1 MKRRTTML
9 MSALSVAGAFAVS
22 GNVVKADT
30 VQANNSNNVNST
42 EVKQNNTNANAN
54 QVATKTPSKEEL
66 KDIAMKQYHAAVGH
80 WDDED
85 YQPAVFDP
93 YETTG
98 VHLPETQATKENDG
112 FQQTKIIDKK
122 EFKNFNWSTVDN
134 QVKKAKTSVDT
145 YLNDAVQNNSALGTA
160 EKNATDD
167 LQKIAIPRTGD
178 ALTDMYDLEKISSEG
193 QANRSKYGANTEA
206 LNNIWNTIQNPY
218 LASLL
223 GARQAIS
230 NSDYKNEV
238 SAYSDKLASLVAK
251 NVRKDKNWVLANT
264 NPQTIRFGFRTNN
277 PSGDETPGGEG
288 VEESDVKKVET
299 VLPFF
304 VYNKELIKV
313 DKDAYN
319 RVHGNK
325 SNESSSD
332 TNKDQTTTDTN
343 KNSNSQ
349 ASTKTNS
356 SKNNEAT
363 DIKQNDST
371 TVTVP
376 TDKKTSNSKSET
388 STTATQ
394 SGVEIK
400 NAQTSDSV
408 KNAANPQVTVNS
420 LTSNKSV
427 AQSGNAVTKSN
438 AVQTVALSNKLNTN
452 KATANHAS
460 TVNNGKV
467 ATATSNG
474 KKLPQAGIDEKISLF
489 ASLAGLS
496 IASLGLGALG
506 ADRKRKNN

>member
-1 MKRRTTML
+1 ML
-9 MSALSVAGAFAVS
+9 MSALFVAGAFAVS
-22 GNVVKADT
+22 GNVAKADT

-42 EVKQNNTNANAN
+42 EVKQNNTNASAN

-66 KDIAMKQYHAAVGH
+66 KDIAMKQYHEAEGH
-80 WDDED
+80 FTDEA
-85 YQPAVFDP
+85 YQPAVYDR
-93 YETTG
+93 YEIDQI
-98 VHLPETQATKENDG
+98 VPLPGGNPD
-112 FQQTKIIDKK
+112 QQQKKIMNNEE
-122 EFKNFNWSTVDN
+122 EFKDFDWSVVDGEVKNAKTNVDN
-134 QVKKAKTSVDT
+134 
-145 YLNDAVQNNSALGTA
+145 YLDDAVKNSPSLVNR
-160 EKNATDD
+160 EKDATNT
-167 LQKIAIPRTGD
+167 LQKVAIPSTGSVVS
-178 ALTDMYDLEKISSEG
+178 DMFDLPKISSES
-193 QANRSKYGANTEA
+193 QAKKEKYSADTTA
-206 LNNIWNTIQNPY
+206 LNHIWNTIKNPY
-218 LASLL
+218 LANLL
-223 GARQAIS
+223 GARQAVDD
-230 NSDYKNEV
+230 SDYKSE
-238 SAYSDKLASLVAK
+238 
-251 NVRKDKNWVLANT
+251 ANT
-264 NPQTIRFGFRTNN
+264 NPQTIKFGRAGEN
-277 PSGDETPGGEG
+277 PSERDMATGEG
-288 VEESDVKKVET
+288 DTDRDLRNNKVEN

-304 VYNKELIKV
+304 RYNKELIKA

-319 RVHGNK
+319 RVHGIK
-325 SNESSSD
+325 SNESTSD
-332 TNKDQTTTDTN
+332 SN

-363 DIKQNDST
+363 DVKKNDIT

-400 NAQTSDSV
+400 NAQTNDSV
-408 KNAANPQVTVNS
+408 KKSANPQVAVNS
-420 LTSNKSV
+420 LTSNKAV
-427 AQSGNAVTKSN
+427 ASSDNAATKSN
-438 AVQTVALSNKLNTN
+438 AVQTVALSNKVNTN

-467 ATATSNG
+467 ATATSNE

>member
-9 MSALSVAGAFAVS
+9 MSALFVAGAFAVS
-22 GNVVKADT
+22 GNVAKTDT

-42 EVKQNNTNANAN
+42 EVKQNNTNASAN

-66 KDIAMKQYHAAVGH
+66 KDIAMKQYHEAEGH
-80 WDDED
+80 FTDEA
-85 YQPAVFDP
+85 YQPAVYDR
-93 YETTG
+93 YEIDQI
-98 VHLPETQATKENDG
+98 VPLPGGNPD
-112 FQQTKIIDKK
+112 QQQKKIMNNEE
-122 EFKNFNWSTVDN
+122 EFKDFDWSVVDGEVKNAKTNVDN
-134 QVKKAKTSVDT
+134 
-145 YLNDAVQNNSALGTA
+145 YLDDAVKNSPSLVNR
-160 EKNATDD
+160 EKDATNT
-167 LQKIAIPRTGD
+167 LQKVAIPSTGSVVS
-178 ALTDMYDLEKISSEG
+178 DMFDLPKISSES
-193 QANRSKYGANTEA
+193 QAKKEKYSADTTA
-206 LNNIWNTIQNPY
+206 LNHIWNTIKNPY
-218 LASLL
+218 LANLL
-223 GARQAIS
+223 GARQAVDD
-230 NSDYKNEV
+230 SDYKSE
-238 SAYSDKLASLVAK
+238 
-251 NVRKDKNWVLANT
+251 ANT
-264 NPQTIRFGFRTNN
+264 NPQTIKFGRAGEN
-277 PSGDETPGGEG
+277 PSERDMATGEG
-288 VEESDVKKVET
+288 DTDRDLRNNKVEN

-304 VYNKELIKV
+304 RYNKELIKA

-319 RVHGNK
+319 RVHGIK
-325 SNESSSD
+325 SNESTSD
-332 TNKDQTTTDTN
+332 SN

-363 DIKQNDST
+363 DVKKNDIT

-400 NAQTSDSV
+400 NAQTNDSV
-408 KNAANPQVTVNS
+408 KKSANPQVAVNS
-420 LTSNKSV
+420 LTSNKAV
-427 AQSGNAVTKSN
+427 ASSDNAATKSN
-438 AVQTVALSNKLNTN
+438 AVQTVALSNKVNTN

-467 ATATSNG
+467 ATATSNE

>member
-1 MKRRTTML
+1 
-9 MSALSVAGAFAVS
+9 MSALFVAGAFAVS
-22 GNVVKADT
+22 GNVAKADT

-42 EVKQNNTNANAN
+42 EVKQNNTNASAN

-66 KDIAMKQYHAAVGH
+66 KDIAMKQYHEAEGH
-80 WDDED
+80 FTDEA
-85 YQPAVFDP
+85 YQPAVYDR
-93 YETTG
+93 YEIDQI
-98 VHLPETQATKENDG
+98 VPLPGGNPD
-112 FQQTKIIDKK
+112 QQQKKIMNNEE
-122 EFKNFNWSTVDN
+122 EFKDFDWSVVDGEVKNAKTNVDN
-134 QVKKAKTSVDT
+134 
-145 YLNDAVQNNSALGTA
+145 YLDDAVKNSPSLVNR
-160 EKNATDD
+160 EKDATNT
-167 LQKIAIPRTGD
+167 LQKVAIPSTGSVVS
-178 ALTDMYDLEKISSEG
+178 DMFDLPKISSES
-193 QANRSKYGANTEA
+193 QAKKEKYSADTTA
-206 LNNIWNTIQNPY
+206 LNHIWNTIKNPY
-218 LASLL
+218 LANLL
-223 GARQAIS
+223 GARQAVDD
-230 NSDYKNEV
+230 SDYKSE
-238 SAYSDKLASLVAK
+238 
-251 NVRKDKNWVLANT
+251 ANT
-264 NPQTIRFGFRTNN
+264 NPQTIKFGRAGEN
-277 PSGDETPGGEG
+277 PSERDMATGEG
-288 VEESDVKKVET
+288 DTDRDLRNNKVEN

-304 VYNKELIKV
+304 RYNKELIKA

-319 RVHGNK
+319 RVHGIK
-325 SNESSSD
+325 SNESTSD
-332 TNKDQTTTDTN
+332 SN

-363 DIKQNDST
+363 DVKKNDIT

-400 NAQTSDSV
+400 NAQTNDSV
-408 KNAANPQVTVNS
+408 KKSANPQVAVNS
-420 LTSNKSV
+420 LTSNKAV
-427 AQSGNAVTKSN
+427 ASSDNAATKSN
-438 AVQTVALSNKLNTN
+438 AVQTVALSNKVNTN

-467 ATATSNG
+467 ATATSNE

>member
-9 MSALSVAGAFAVS
+9 MSALFVAGAFAVS
-22 GNVVKADT
+22 GNVAKADT

-42 EVKQNNTNANAN
+42 EVKQNNTNASAN

-66 KDIAMKQYHAAVGH
+66 KDIAMKQYHEAEGH
-80 WDDED
+80 FTDEA
-85 YQPAVFDP
+85 YQPAVYDR
-93 YETTG
+93 YEIDQI
-98 VHLPETQATKENDG
+98 VPLPGGNPD
-112 FQQTKIIDKK
+112 QQQKKIMNNEE
-122 EFKNFNWSTVDN
+122 EFKDFDWSVVDGEVKNAKTNVDN
-134 QVKKAKTSVDT
+134 
-145 YLNDAVQNNSALGTA
+145 YLDDAVKNSPSLVNR
-160 EKNATDD
+160 EKDATNT
-167 LQKIAIPRTGD
+167 LQKVAIPSTGSVVS
-178 ALTDMYDLEKISSEG
+178 DMFDLPKISSES
-193 QANRSKYGANTEA
+193 QAKKEKYSADTTA
-206 LNNIWNTIQNPY
+206 LNHIWNTIKNPY
-218 LASLL
+218 LANLL
-223 GARQAIS
+223 GARQAVDD
-230 NSDYKNEV
+230 SDYKSE
-238 SAYSDKLASLVAK
+238 
-251 NVRKDKNWVLANT
+251 ANT
-264 NPQTIRFGFRTNN
+264 NPQTIKFGRAGEN
-277 PSGDETPGGEG
+277 PSERDMATGEG
-288 VEESDVKKVET
+288 DTDRDLRNNKVEN

-304 VYNKELIKV
+304 RYNKELIKA

-319 RVHGNK
+319 RVHGIK
-325 SNESSSD
+325 SNESTSD
-332 TNKDQTTTDTN
+332 SN

-363 DIKQNDST
+363 DVKKNDIT

-400 NAQTSDSV
+400 NAQTNDSV
-408 KNAANPQVTVNS
+408 KKSANPQVAVNS
-420 LTSNKSV
+420 LTSNKAV
-427 AQSGNAVTKSN
+427 ASSDNAATKSN
-438 AVQTVALSNKLNTN
+438 AVQTVALSNKVNTN

-467 ATATSNG
+467 ATATSNE

>member
-9 MSALSVAGAFAVS
+9 MSALFVAGAFAVS
-22 GNVVKADT
+22 GNVAKADT

-42 EVKQNNTNANAN
+42 EVKQNNTNASAN

-66 KDIAMKQYHAAVGH
+66 KDIAMKQYHEAEGH
-80 WDDED
+80 FTDEA
-85 YQPAVFDP
+85 YQPAVYDR
-93 YETTG
+93 YEIDQI
-98 VHLPETQATKENDG
+98 VPLPGGNPD
-112 FQQTKIIDKK
+112 QQQKKIMNNEE
-122 EFKNFNWSTVDN
+122 EFKDFDWSVVDGEVKNAKTNVDN
-134 QVKKAKTSVDT
+134 
-145 YLNDAVQNNSALGTA
+145 YLDDAVKNSPSLVNR
-160 EKNATDD
+160 EKDATNT
-167 LQKIAIPRTGD
+167 LQKVAIPSTGSVVS
-178 ALTDMYDLEKISSEG
+178 DMFDLPKISSES
-193 QANRSKYGANTEA
+193 QAKKEKYSADTTA
-206 LNNIWNTIQNPY
+206 LNHIWNTIKNPY
-218 LASLL
+218 LANLL
-223 GARQAIS
+223 GARQAVDD
-230 NSDYKNEV
+230 SDYKSEANT
-238 SAYSDKLASLVAK
+238 YSDKLAELVSR

-264 NPQTIRFGFRTNN
+264 NPQTIKFGRAGEN
-277 PSGDETPGGEG
+277 PSERDMTTGEG
-288 VEESDVKKVET
+288 DTDRDLRNNKVEN

-304 VYNKELIKV
+304 RYNKELIKA

-319 RVHGNK
+319 RVHGIK
-325 SNESSSD
+325 SNESTSD
-332 TNKDQTTTDTN
+332 SN

-363 DIKQNDST
+363 DVKKNDIT

-400 NAQTSDSV
+400 NAQTNDSV
-408 KNAANPQVTVNS
+408 KKSANPQVAVNS
-420 LTSNKSV
+420 LTSNKAV
-427 AQSGNAVTKSN
+427 ASSDNAATKSN
-438 AVQTVALSNKLNTN
+438 AVQTVALSNKVNTN

-467 ATATSNG
+467 ATATSNE